1 MSVTRIAS
9 RYAKSLMDLALE
21 QGTLDRILADVNSLK
36 DSMSNRDLF
45 LMLKSPIINAGKKKD
60 ILKAI
65 FGASFDQSTMTFMD
79 IVVGKGR
86 ESILPEI
93 ADEFLELYRQHKNI
107 TNVKVTSA
115 QPLSEDA
122 LNKIKSKLTASDLTT
137 SEVEIETSVDPSLIG
152 GFVIE
157 IGDKLYDSS
166 VAHKLNLARKEF
178 TNN

>member
-21 QGTLDRILADVNSLK
+21 QGTLDRILTDVNSLQA
-36 DSMSNRDLF
+36 SMSNRELF

-65 FGASFDQSTMTFMD
+65 FGSSFDKVTMTFMD

-93 ADEFLELYRQHKNI
+93 ADEFMELYRQHKKI
-107 TNVKVTSA
+107 TTAKVTSA
-115 QPLSEDA
+115 QPLSDNA
-122 LNKIKSKLTASDLTT
+122 LAKIKAKLSASSLTS
-137 SEVEIETSVDPSLIG
+137 SEVAIETAVDPSLIG

-166 VAHKLNLARKEF
+166 IAHKLNLARKEF